1 MENLSGVYKSPLS
14 DLGKYL
20 FENRIA
26 RFFSVTL
33 FVICALA
40 SAGIALYAAFY
51 VQEVEQ
57 REYLYKSVL
66 PIVLVPTAFI
76 ALLFLLY
83 ISTKTMDKFELQL
96 EKIREQRVEIT
107 RKMEDDKELD
117 ILHTIQLSLNQL
129 IEYYTINKGQAR
141 SSFKF
146 SLFAIV
152 IGLLTITVGIW
163 FYYLGKTNI
172 ELTFITGIS
181 GMLLEFIGGAYFFMY
196 KKSLEQVNLFFG
208 QLIKTQDTMLAINLA
223 KDITDNNKKMEMTD
237 KIITSLLAR
246 NMAAPQV
253 VD

>member
-1 MENLSGVYKSPLS
+1 
-14 DLGKYL
+14 
-20 FENRIA
+20 
-26 RFFSVTL
+26 
-33 FVICALA
+33 
-40 SAGIALYAAFY
+40 
-51 VQEVEQ
+51 
-57 REYLYKSVL
+57 
-66 PIVLVPTAFI
+66 
-76 ALLFLLY
+76 
-83 ISTKTMDKFELQL
+83 MDKFELQL

-107 RKMEDDKELD
+107 RKMENDRELD

-141 SSFKF
+141 SSFRF

-152 IGLLTITVGIW
+152 LGLLTITVGIW

-223 KDITDNNKKMEMTD
+223 KDITDNTKKMEMTD

-246 NMAAPQV
+246 NITLP
-253 VD
+253 